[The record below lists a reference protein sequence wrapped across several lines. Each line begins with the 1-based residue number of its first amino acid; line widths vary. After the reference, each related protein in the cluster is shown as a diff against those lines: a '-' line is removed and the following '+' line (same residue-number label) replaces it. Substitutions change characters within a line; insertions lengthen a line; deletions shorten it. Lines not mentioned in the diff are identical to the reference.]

1 MYSAFQ
7 INHPP
12 LGSLGGMAAI
22 CHTAA
27 RGGWAFECPFVRLGV
42 GLARLCHATSRGG
55 WGFWMEL
62 MVWGWGWEN
71 LSGWGWGGCLRKGE
85 GGESF
90 GPKTQLSQSPSQ
102 MPIPNPHTHSPNP
115 QCPPMPI
122 PNPNTHK
129 YCGRSDFF

>member
-1 MYSAFQ
+1 
-7 INHPP
+7 
-12 LGSLGGMAAI
+12 MAAI

-71 LSGWGWGGCLRKGE
+71 LSGWGWGGCLRKGGHGKFDGLLLSH
-85 GGESF
+85 GGVGERLSC
-90 GPKTQLSQSPSQ
+90 GPAGGLQIRTTSICTGGGWKQAVMRLIT
-102 MPIPNPHTHSPNP
+102 
-115 QCPPMPI
+115 PPPRLI
-122 PNPNTHK
+122 
-129 YCGRSDFF
+129 